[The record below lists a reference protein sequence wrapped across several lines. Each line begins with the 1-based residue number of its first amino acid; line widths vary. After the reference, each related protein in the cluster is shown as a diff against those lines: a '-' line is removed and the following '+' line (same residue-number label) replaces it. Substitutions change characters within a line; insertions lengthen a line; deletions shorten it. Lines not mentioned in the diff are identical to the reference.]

1 MKQKEKF
8 ESLEMEV
15 VLFSNE
21 EILMSN
27 LPGVDEGNG
36 EDPLG

>member
-15 VLFSNE
+15 ILFSNE
-21 EILMSN
+21 EILMTSG
-27 LPGVDEGNG
+27 PSVDEENR
-36 EDPLG
+36 EDPFG